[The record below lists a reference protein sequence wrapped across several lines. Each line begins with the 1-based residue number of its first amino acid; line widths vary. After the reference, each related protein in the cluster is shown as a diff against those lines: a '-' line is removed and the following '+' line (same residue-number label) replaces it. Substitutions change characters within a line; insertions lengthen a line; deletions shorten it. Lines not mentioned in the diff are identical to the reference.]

1 MRDLPQVDQHASKI
15 TGLISVGVA
24 VVAVALLMVIAEP
37 PDGHRDRVANDRQ
50 SSPATASRARTPKT
64 RIVRTGR
71 NGLGI
76 DFAQI
81 QDADERKK
89 MFVRALLPVI
99 QSENNRIR
107 RERKIA
113 RKKPSYRLYRKYRIK
128 RGKRAFLL
136 QRVDV
141 IPPALAIA
149 QAAIESAWGTSRFV
163 LEGNNLYGERTYSR
177 RAKGMAPRDATG
189 FKVTSFRSVTHSVRS
204 YMHNLNTHRA
214 YRKFRAER
222 ARIRAKRA
230 PTGDELAA
238 YLEAYS
244 EQREV
249 YVRTIRRVIRDN
261 RLEKLSQRRLARR

>member
-15 TGLISVGVA
+15 TGLISFGVGA
-24 VVAVALLMVIAEP
+24 VAVAVLMVIANP
-37 PDGHRDRVANDRQ
+37 PDGRRDGAGDDPK
-50 SSPATASRARTPKT
+50 SSSATASRATPKT
-64 RIVRTGR
+64 GVVRTGR
-71 NGLGI
+71 AGLGI
-76 DFAQI
+76 DFARIRDTEQ
-81 QDADERKK
+81 RKK

-99 QSENNRIR
+99 QSENDRIR

-113 RKKPSYRLYRKYRIK
+113 RKKPSARLYRRYRIR

-136 QRVDV
+136 QRIDV
-141 IPPALAIA
+141 IPPALALA

-163 LEGNNLYGERTYSR
+163 LEGNNLYGERTYSK

-222 ARIRAKRA
+222 ARIRGERA

-261 RLEKLSQRRLARR
+261 RLEKLSQRRLAQR